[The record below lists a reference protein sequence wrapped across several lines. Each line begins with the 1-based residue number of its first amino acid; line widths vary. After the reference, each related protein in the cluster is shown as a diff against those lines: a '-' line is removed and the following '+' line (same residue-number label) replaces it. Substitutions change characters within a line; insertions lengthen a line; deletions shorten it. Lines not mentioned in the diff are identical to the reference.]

1 MRKLVVI
8 MMAGILVFSLATPVF
23 AQNLLVRVVKGM
35 LSPVVGSAELVVTI
49 VTNVVQGKEGPIV
62 STAKGLA
69 NGLGRVAGDVTNIFS
84 EGAYEVEYFQ
94 DNPLAEEISTPPLI
108 DLADWAATGAGIG
121 VIGVNSNWW
130 GGAAKGWTRS
140 KAVMIGATAGAV
152 TGAATKVASGEE

>member
-1 MRKLVVI
+1 M
-8 MMAGILVFSLATPVF
+8 
-23 AQNLLVRVVKGM
+23 
-35 LSPVVGSAELVVTI
+35 
-49 VTNVVQGKEGPIV
+49 
-62 STAKGLA
+62 
-69 NGLGRVAGDVTNIFS
+69 
-84 EGAYEVEYFQ
+84 
-94 DNPLAEEISTPPLI
+94 AEEISTPPLI